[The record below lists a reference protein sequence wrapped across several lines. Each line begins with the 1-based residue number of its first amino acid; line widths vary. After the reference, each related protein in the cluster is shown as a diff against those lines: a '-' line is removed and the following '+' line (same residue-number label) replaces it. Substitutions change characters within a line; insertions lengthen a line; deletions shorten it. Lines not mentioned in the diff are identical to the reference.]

1 MKRIVLT
8 SFLAVGLFFAG
19 CSDQSSII
27 GPSTNI
33 TQQLNKTP
41 IELNLHSLNKQISVT
56 KNIDGSVGG
65 TIEIEGNL
73 DGGNITLN
81 GKLNIPAGAFDG
93 TMNISATLDDHTA
106 SFDFGPSP
114 TIFNK
119 ALSFTMT
126 ISGLDLTAINPEDVV
141 FGYTAPN
148 GKFSLISYDDVN
160 VDINSGSLSVTN
172 AHLEHFSRYNWV
184 K

>member
-19 CSDQSSII
+19 CSEQSSIV
-27 GPSTNI
+27 GPSQNI
-33 TQQLNKTP
+33 NQQLNKTP
-41 IELNLHSLNKQISVT
+41 IELNLSTLNKQITVS

-73 DGGNITLN
+73 EGGNITLN
-81 GKLNIPAGAFDG
+81 GKLNIPAGAFEG
-93 TMNISATLDDHTA
+93 MIEISVTLDDNTA

-114 TIFNK
+114 TSFDK

-126 ISGLDLTAINPEDVV
+126 ITGLDLIAINPEDVV

-148 GKFSLISYDDVN
+148 GTFSLISYEDVK
-160 VDINSGSLSVTN
+160 VDTNSGTLSVTN
-172 AHLEHFSRYNWV
+172 AHLTHFSRYNWA

>member
-19 CSDQSSII
+19 CSDQSSLV
-27 GPSTNI
+27 GPSQNI
-33 TQQLNKTP
+33 SQQINKTP
-41 IELNLHSLNKQISVT
+41 IDLNLGTLSKQITVS

-73 DGGNITLN
+73 DGGNISLHGN
-81 GKLNIPAGAFDG
+81 LNIPAGAFVGMMD
-93 TMNISATLDDHTA
+93 ISVTLDDHTA

-114 TIFNK
+114 VSFNK

-126 ISGLDLTAINPEDVV
+126 ISGLDLTTINPEDVV

-148 GKFSLISYDDVN
+148 GTFSLIPYDGVN
-160 VDINSGSLSVTN
+160 IDNNSGTLSVTN
-172 AHLEHFSRYNWV
+172 AQLMHFSRYNWA

>member
-19 CSDQSSII
+19 CSDQSSLV
-27 GPSTNI
+27 GPSQNI
-33 TQQLNKTP
+33 DQQINKTP
-41 IELNLHSLNKQISVT
+41 IELNLSALNKQITVS
-56 KNIDGSVGG
+56 KNIDGSIGG

-73 DGGNITLN
+73 DGGNVSLH
-81 GKLNIPAGAFDG
+81 GRLNIPAGAFDG
-93 TMNISATLDDHTA
+93 TMNISASLDDHTA

-114 TIFNK
+114 TSFNK

-126 ISGLDLTAINPEDVV
+126 ISGLDLASINPADVV

-148 GKFSLISYDDVN
+148 GTFSLISYDNVN
-160 VDINSGSLSVTN
+160 VNTNAGTLSVTN
-172 AHLEHFSRYNWV
+172 ANLTHFSRYNWA

>member
-1 MKRIVLT
+1 MKRIVIT
-8 SFLAVGLFFAG
+8 SFLAAGLFFAG
-19 CSDQSSII
+19 CSDQSSLV
-27 GPSTNI
+27 GPSQNI
-33 TQQLNKTP
+33 SQKTNKTP
-41 IELNLHSLNKQISVT
+41 IELNLNGLYKQITVS

-73 DGGNITLN
+73 DGGNISLHGLLN
-81 GKLNIPAGAFDG
+81 VPAGAFDG
-93 TMNISATLDDHTA
+93 MMDISATLDDHTA

-114 TIFNK
+114 TSFNK

-126 ISGLDLTAINPEDVV
+126 ISGLDLTTVNPEDVV

-148 GKFSLISYDDVN
+148 GTFSVISYDNVN
-160 VDINSGSLSVTN
+160 VDTNAGTLSVTN
-172 AHLEHFSRYNWV
+172 AHLIHFSRYNWA

>member
-19 CSDQSSII
+19 CSDQSSIV
-27 GPSTNI
+27 GPSQNI
-33 TQQLNKTP
+33 SQQINKTP
-41 IELNLHSLNKQISVT
+41 IALNLNGLNKKITAS

-65 TIEIEGNL
+65 TIEITGNL
-73 DGGNITLN
+73 DGGDISLS
-81 GKLNIPAGAFDG
+81 GKLNIPAGAFAG
-93 TMNISATLDDHTA
+93 SLNISATLDDHTA

-114 TIFNK
+114 ISFNK
-119 ALSFTMT
+119 ALSFTMS
-126 ISGLDLTAINPEDVV
+126 ISGLDLSSINPKDVE

-148 GKFSLISYDDVN
+148 GTFSTISYDNVN
-160 VDINSGSLSVTN
+160 VDTSTGTLSVTN
-172 AHLEHFSRYNWV
+172 AHLMHFSRYNWA

>member
-1 MKRIVLT
+1 M
-8 SFLAVGLFFAG
+8 
-19 CSDQSSII
+19 
-27 GPSTNI
+27 N
-33 TQQLNKTP
+33 QQLNKTP

-126 ISGLDLTAINPEDVV
+126 ISGLDLDRKSVV
-141 FGYTAPN
+141 
-148 GKFSLISYDDVN
+148 
-160 VDINSGSLSVTN
+160 
-172 AHLEHFSRYNWV
+172 
-184 K
+184 

>member
-1 MKRIVLT
+1 MKRIILT

-19 CSDQSSII
+19 CSDQSSIV
-27 GPSTNI
+27 GPSQNTS
-33 TQQLNKTP
+33 QQLNKTP
-41 IELNLHSLNKQISVT
+41 IELNLKTLNKKITAT

-65 TIEIEGNL
+65 TIEIKGLL
-73 DGGNITLN
+73 DGGDITLN
-81 GKLNIPAGAFDG
+81 GKLNIPAGAFEG
-93 TMNISATLDDHTA
+93 TLEISATLDDHTA

-114 TIFNK
+114 TSFNK

-126 ISGLDLTAINPEDVV
+126 ISGLDLTAINPNDVV

-148 GKFSLISYDDVN
+148 GTFSLISYDNVN
-160 VDINSGSLSVTN
+160 VDVNSGTLSVTN
-172 AHLEHFSRYNWV
+172 AQLLHFSRYNWV